1 MLSVSLEKRE
11 EGKRIGANIGY
22 LALFDGK
29 GCLRFSLLCG
39 VIIRFGGKT
48 TLYLC
53 TWSLRCYFCTVSAS
67 SVPCIVT
74 LQCSFRKL
82 IGVPKTQKKG
92 ASNE

>member
-1 MLSVSLEKRE
+1 MLSWRRLSERQKKRKEISGSFSLFVSSVSLEKRK
-11 EGKRIGANIGY
+11 EGKRIGADIGY

-53 TWSLRCYFCTVSAS
+53 TWSLRCYFCTVSAD
-67 SVPCIVT
+67 SV
-74 LQCSFRKL
+74 
-82 IGVPKTQKKG
+82 
-92 ASNE
+92 AS